1 MEQFTPASADELACV
16 LGTIA
21 AKAKTIRVTG
31 RNTKRL
37 MAGPIVPA
45 DVAVSTAGL
54 RRVLRYERDD
64 LTISVEAG
72 MPFSDLQSILR
83 ENGQMIALDPPYAAG
98 TTVGGVLAANVSG
111 PMRRGYGTARDL
123 VIGMTFA
130 TLEGKLVKTGGMV
143 VKNVAGLD
151 MGKLMIGSFGTL
163 AVIASANF
171 RVHSLPPETRTFLFE
186 SRDLDVVLEKRDTI
200 LRSVLQPMSLD
211 VITTPA
217 AMRLGL
223 DSHTLAIRAGGS
235 KDLLARYSRDLDA
248 AIELRG
254 NGDDEFWMRVRE
266 FAPDFIN
273 RQRNGIVLRISTSL
287 TGVRTLLKLVGG
299 ACISRAGSGVTYIF
313 VTNWQSVRPIWK
325 ACQENGWTAA
335 VEFAPDNIRTGNELW
350 LTSSSAEAANAFGMM
365 KKIKGMFDPGQLL
378 NRSRLYGRI

>member
-254 NGDDEFWMRVRE
+254 NGDDEFWMQVRE

-378 NRSRLYGRI
+378 NRSRLYGHI